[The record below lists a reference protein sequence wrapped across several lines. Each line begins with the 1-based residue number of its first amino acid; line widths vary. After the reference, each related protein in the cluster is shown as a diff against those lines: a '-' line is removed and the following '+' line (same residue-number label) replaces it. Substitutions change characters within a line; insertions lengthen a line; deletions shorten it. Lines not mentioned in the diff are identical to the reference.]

1 MDKVNGVNKEEV
13 MTAVEHMKEYGG
25 KNADDIIDRMAMF
38 KANVDQMFWMLDD
51 QMAMKVL
58 YDDLSRLLFSSRC
71 LAEEQLKD
79 LDTTR
84 EILEDK

>member
-1 MDKVNGVNKEEV
+1 MSMTSEEKEEV

-25 KNADDIIDRMAMF
+25 KNAKNIIDRMAMF
-38 KANVDQMFWMLDD
+38 KDNVDNMFFMLDD
-51 QMAMKVL
+51 QMAIKVL

-71 LAEEQLKD
+71 YAEERTKD

-84 EILEDK
+84 EILE